1 MRALILSLALTLL
14 VMQYRLW
21 LADSGI
27 RATWQLRDAV
37 IATTYENEQKAARN
51 TALEAEVDDLKQG
64 VAAVEERARSEL
76 GMIGPSE
83 TFYLITEP
91 TRTHSAAA
99 Q

>member
-1 MRALILSLALTLL
+1 MRVLIISLTLTLL

-27 RATWQLRDAV
+27 RATWRLQDAV
-37 IATTYENEQKAARN
+37 VATTLENEQKAARN
-51 TALEAEVDDLKQG
+51 AALEAEVDDLKQG

-76 GMIGPSE
+76 GMIRPNE
-83 TFYLITEP
+83 TFFLITHSVGQQSAP
-91 TRTHSAAA
+91 T

>member
-1 MRALILSLALTLL
+1 MRVLIISLTLTLL

-27 RATWQLRDAV
+27 RATWQLQDAV
-37 IATTYENEQKAARN
+37 AATTLENEQKAARN
-51 TALEAEVDDLKQG
+51 AALEAEVDDLKQG

-76 GMIGPSE
+76 GMIRPNE
-83 TFYLITEP
+83 TFFLIT
-91 TRTHSAAA
+91 RSADQRSAPP